1 MTNSKISTKSSRNV
15 LALALTAGLLFA
27 ISGCQKS
34 DTPTE
39 TDASTD
45 GVDTGVGTGTP
56 QNIALSFGNAEGNI
70 DFIGTR
76 LNMVSAEIFRTVER
90 LAAVPSLNARL
101 ALVNSGGLPSDPFDP
116 NDVICDEGVEVT
128 EYQDNGVAGILD
140 GFDRI
145 AFSYDTAGCTT
156 GTSGSRDII
165 PGELGG
171 LIILAFTAGTS
182 APDTPA
188 AKTFIG
194 TAEFI
199 NYAYNDGLL
208 FVSGSGGS
216 EQILSG
222 QVDFNI
228 TFDVDPTI
236 NTTTLSSANGVQL
249 AGGTGDL
256 SSPVTLSFDSVVRT
270 IAVAGGDARTTIAGG
285 AATSELSGT
294 QILFST
300 MPYPDPAGP
309 DELLG
314 APGDGP
320 RSGALLFAG
329 ANNSS
334 VLVPAEPSGSSL
346 TEAQIDEDGNG
357 YNILPETDDPHI
369 PKSWEWLV
377 LDFLIP
383 GP

>member
-15 LALALTAGLLFA
+15 LALALTAGILFA

-90 LAAVPSLNARL
+90 LAVVPSLNARL

-116 NDVICDEGVEVT
+116 SGAFCDGTTPAGVEVT
-128 EYQDNGVAGILD
+128 EYQDNGVANILD
-140 GFDRI
+140 GFDRV

-156 GTSGSRDII
+156 STSGTRDII
-165 PGELGG
+165 PGKLGG
-171 LIILAFTAGTS
+171 LIILAFSAGTT
-182 APDTPA
+182 APDLPSA
-188 AKTFIG
+188 RTFIG

-199 NYAYNDGLL
+199 NYAYDDGLL
-208 FVSGSGGS
+208 FVGGSGTD
-216 EQILSG
+216 QILSG

-228 TFDVDPTI
+228 TFDGAI

-270 IAVAGGDARTTIAGG
+270 IDAAGDARMTITGG

-309 DELLG
+309 DELFG
-314 APGDGP
+314 SAGIGP
-320 RSGALLFAG
+320 ESGALLFAG
-329 ANNSS
+329 ANNTS
-334 VLVPAEPSGSSL
+334 VLVPSVLNGNTL

-357 YNILPETDDPHI
+357 YNIFPETDDPHI
-369 PKSWEWLV
+369 PKSWQWLV
-377 LDFLIP
+377 LGFLIP